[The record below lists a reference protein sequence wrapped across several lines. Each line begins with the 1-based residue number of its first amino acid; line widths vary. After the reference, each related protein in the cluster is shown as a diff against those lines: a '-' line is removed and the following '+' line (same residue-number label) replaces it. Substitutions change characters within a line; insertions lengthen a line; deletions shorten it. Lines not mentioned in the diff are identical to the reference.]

1 MSKKKQFKLQAIL
14 QILCLALFINST
26 FSQQWKEMANDI
38 NINIYDVVA
47 EAEAHFETIDK
58 TFAST
63 IKIEACFLNANKH

>member
-47 EAEAHFETIDK
+47 
-58 TFAST
+58 
-63 IKIEACFLNANKH
+63 